1 LALPRRD
8 HRSDR
13 RPAPAARRAPT
24 PTSRRGDRGA
34 VELELVIVVP
44 VLMMIV
50 LFVVWAGRVGNA
62 GLAAELA
69 AEEAAVA
76 AALADEDRREQVAAE
91 ILALRPDLDYLCVDG
106 PTPAG
111 GDKYV
116 TEVQRDFAAD
126 QGVSRTIGLV
136 GVALRCETDGA
147 VPVLQGLA
155 PTVVHYGRG
164 SEPYVLALRS
174 ELPTVLL
181 RDISVFEGPER
192 DEYQAEL
199 RFTAAPIEIALSQ
212 PVVGDSVRLV
222 ANTAPIDAV
231 GGPSVGRG
239 GCESSPDDHHY
250 YDYRN
255 TSYSAVIPP
264 GEQRIRFA
272 ITIIDDCIDEND
284 ERFTVHVEAEGAVFE
299 NGSDESSFTVTII
312 DTDPAPLIGFVKP
325 SNDDTDGRMC
335 DESGEY
341 LLKEKPGPTQDSPK
355 GECDL
360 LDLNIELRDPFRPD
374 VRVRTG
380 RDVSFSIISRG
391 AEFDNT
397 LTAFDNSEPPPPKE
411 CSVADFNEFTTRV
424 SVSPLPTTFANQMH
438 RDEHSDPKDAVPQ
451 YNLFDAQSYPE
462 LRWENSSD
470 SHIFDDRADEPRYE
484 TFRLML
490 SDLNAVDAAPT
501 KPHDQAPDFA
511 PTVAIKIVDDDPPV
525 RLVIEPPD
533 IGRSSVTRGEFEDD
547 SFALPAASMIDVTS
561 PSASEF
567 SQAMLTYDFAVSL
580 EFRDGSTVDDEKLGD
595 QIPPCDPNR
604 RPGLLNLEDQV
615 QIFADA
621 HSHSIDDLTR
631 IEFKLSSS
639 QPCAEPGT
647 LEGLCEGAGAGW
659 GADPLFTTSQDTWT
673 LDITDGP

>member
-1 LALPRRD
+1 M
-8 HRSDR
+8 
-13 RPAPAARRAPT
+13 
-24 PTSRRGDRGA
+24 
-34 VELELVIVVP
+34 ELELVIVVP

-239 GCESSPDDHHY
+239 GCESSPDTSPHY

-255 TSYSAVIPP
+255 TSHSAVIPP

-272 ITIIDDCIDEND
+272 ITIIDDCIDEHN
-284 ERFTVHVEAEGAVFE
+284 ERFAVNVKAEGAVFE

-341 LLKEKPGPTQDSPK
+341 LLKEKPGPTQDSPM
-355 GECDL
+355 GACDQL
-360 LDLNIELRDPFRPD
+360 ALRIELRDPFRPG

-380 RDVSFSIISRG
+380 RDLSLNIISRG
-391 AEFDNT
+391 AESDDD
-397 LTAFDNSEPPPPKE
+397 LLAFDNSEPPPLKD
-411 CSVADFNEFTTRV
+411 CSVADFNEFIGERLD
-424 SVSPLPTTFANQMH
+424 SAELPTSFVNQDH
-438 RDEHSDPKDAVPQ
+438 RDEHSDPTKPLPG
-451 YNLFDAQSYPE
+451 YNVFDENVNAE
-462 LRWENSSD
+462 LLWENSSD
-470 SHIFDDRADEPRYE
+470 SHILDDLVDEPRFE

-490 SDLNAVDAAPT
+490 SNLNAVEAAPAT
-501 KPHDQAPDFA
+501 PHPAAPNFV
-511 PTVAIKIVDDDPPV
+511 PTVTVNIVDDDPPLNV
-525 RLVIEPPD
+525 LISPPQ
-533 IGRSSVTRGEFEDD
+533 IGRSSVTRQEFEDPGFTLSTGVIVD
-547 SFALPAASMIDVTS
+547 TTS
-561 PSASEF
+561 PSASEL
-567 SQAMLTYDFAVSL
+567 SQAMITVDSTITLT
-580 EFRDGSTVDDEKLGD
+580 FRDAADTLIYSHESKILGCTRRINRD
-595 QIPPCDPNR
+595 QFDLKALSAAVFPTLHP
-604 RPGLLNLEDQV
+604 RPGLD
-615 QIFADA
+615 FFG
-621 HSHSIDDLTR
+621 DLTQIK
-631 IEFKLSSS
+631 IELSST
-639 QPCAEPGT
+639 QPCAPPRNRDTGNVNDRCEGPGT
-647 LEGLCEGAGAGW
+647 GW
-659 GADPLFTTSQDTWT
+659 REPLLFTTTGTSWT